1 MSPVETVYSGAAPVA
16 GKDVLIVVPATD
28 TTRDPVVVVDVV
40 VVSDEVDMAVVSDE
54 VDVAVALAETVST
67 KAGDVAI
74 VVAETVN
81 TKPVDPGVAVVAF
94 AQIGAV
100 ATAED
105 READASDS
113 ADEAADGMAAAVP
126 T

>member
-1 MSPVETVYSGAAPVA
+1 MYSGAAPVA

-40 VVSDEVDMAVVSDE
+40 VVSDEVD
-54 VDVAVALAETVST
+54 VAVALAETVST
-67 KAGDVAI
+67 KAGDVAV

-113 ADEAADGMAAAVP
+113 AEEAADGMAAAVP